1 MATSNHRYSP
11 SLGSPMSTSTPDL
24 QARLNRLER
33 ANRRLTW
40 MLSTVA
46 VLGLLGIGW
55 LLFDSATDVVDDNR
69 FARNVMFYAGDDALF
84 SPRETLDLVR
94 GWPVTWSSDTPLRG
108 HMGAH
113 PDGTEAGAQFYDAA
127 HRYAQLAVSKTG
139 GSVLHLRD
147 DGRSAFLG
155 TNLYDGQLLLE
166 LLSADGQHG
175 VRLGLTADDEPV
187 LDIIRQGV
195 AQSMVDALG
204 VNPSGTASVR
214 PDPASATAATDARRP
229 AP

>member
-1 MATSNHRYSP
+1 
-11 SLGSPMSTSTPDL
+11 MSSSTPDL
-24 QARLNRLER
+24 QARLSRLER

-84 SPRETLDLVR
+84 SPREKLDLAR
-94 GWPVTWSSDTPLRG
+94 GWPATWSSGSPLRG

-113 PDGTEAGAQFYDAA
+113 PDGTQAGAQFYDAA
-127 HRYAQLAVSKTG
+127 HRYAQLTVSKTG

-147 DGRSAFLG
+147 DGRAAFLG

-166 LLSADGQHG
+166 LVSADGQQG

-195 AQSMVDALG
+195 AQSMVDSSG
-204 VNPSGTASVR
+204 VDPSRVDPSGTASVGAA
-214 PDPASATAATDARRP
+214 PASATAATHVRRP
-229 AP
+229 TP